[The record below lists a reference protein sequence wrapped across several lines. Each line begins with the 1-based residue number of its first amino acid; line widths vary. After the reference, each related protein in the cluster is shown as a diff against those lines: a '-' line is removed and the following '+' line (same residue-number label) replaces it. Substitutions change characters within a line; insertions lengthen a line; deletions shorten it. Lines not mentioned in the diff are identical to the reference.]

1 MNELA
6 LTESPSL
13 RAQYA
18 DRVDV
23 LDKVKAL
30 SLLSDDVHAD
40 LPMVARYY
48 EVAEDAIES
57 VVRRNRSELE
67 SNGFQ
72 VLKGQAYRDFASV
85 NLTDANPNARSITLF
100 ARRAILNVGQ
110 MLTESPVARQIR
122 TYLLDVEEIAPPEIR
137 TAAIELAA
145 LTRIQ
150 VLALKAADG
159 LLDRTWLAAKT
170 KVALARMF
178 GEEPEIDPL
187 DIPLYVPDFLKSMGL
202 KKKQI
207 ESEQSWFGKRAA
219 ALYEAEHGEKPG
231 KRAADTPNGSVR
243 NTLAWTQRDLPI
255 FEEVWERWYAEK
267 YAMQMAPVQD
277 SLLGSDA

>member
-18 DRVDV
+18 DRIDV

-30 SLLSDDVHAD
+30 AMLPDGTHVD
-40 LPMVARYY
+40 LPMIARYY

-57 VVRRNRSELE
+57 VIRRNRQELE
-67 SNGFQ
+67 ANGFQ

-100 ARRAILNVGQ
+100 TRRAILNVGQ
-110 MLTESPVARQIR
+110 MLTESSVARSVR
-122 TYLLDVEEIAPPEIR
+122 TYLLDVEELASPEIR
-137 TAAIELAA
+137 TEAIERAA
-145 LTRIQ
+145 LARVQ
-150 VLALKAADG
+150 VLAYKAAEG
-159 LLDRTWLAAKT
+159 LLERSWLATKAKI
-170 KVALARMF
+170 ALARMA
-178 GEEPEIDPL
+178 GEEPEIDP
-187 DIPLYVPDFLKSMGL
+187 DDVPLYVPDFLKAKGL
-202 KKKQI
+202 KKKQV

-219 ALYEAEHGEKPG
+219 ALYEAEHGERPG
-231 KRAADTPNGSVR
+231 KRATDTPNGSVR

-255 FEEVWERWYAEK
+255 FEEVWDRWYAEK
-267 YAMQMAPVQD
+267 YARDEQAGLFAEV
-277 SLLGSDA
+277 GI

>member
-30 SLLSDDVHAD
+30 AFLPDDTHVSTELIAD
-40 LPMVARYY
+40 YY
-48 EVAEDAIES
+48 EVDVDAIES
-57 VVRRNRSELE
+57 VVRRNREELE
-67 SNGFQ
+67 SNGYR
-72 VLKGQAYRDFASV
+72 VLRGQELRDFETV
-85 NLTDANPNARSITLF
+85 NLTGSKRRALALF
-100 ARRAILNVGQ
+100 TRRAILNVGQ
-110 MLTESPVARQIR
+110 MLTESAVARSVR
-122 TYLLDVEEIAPPEIR
+122 TYLLDVEELAPPEVR
-137 TAAIELAA
+137 TEAIERAA
-145 LTRIQ
+145 LARVQ
-150 VLALKAADG
+150 VLAYKAAEG
-159 LLDRTWLAAKT
+159 LLDRTWLASKA
-170 KVALARMF
+170 KVALARMA
-178 GEEPEIDPL
+178 GEEPEIDP
-187 DIPLYVPDFLKSMGL
+187 DDVPLYVPDFLKSMGL

-207 ESEQSWFGKRAA
+207 DSEQSWFGKRAA

-231 KRAADTPNGSVR
+231 KRASDTPNGSVR

-267 YAMQMAPVQD
+267 YAPEPDYA
-277 SLLGSDA
+277 LFGSDS

>member
-1 MNELA
+1 VNELA
-6 LTESPSL
+6 LTESASL

-30 SLLSDDVHAD
+30 ALLPDGTHVD
-40 LPMVARYY
+40 LPMISRYY

-57 VVRRNRSELE
+57 VVRRNRQELE
-67 SNGFQ
+67 ANGFQ
-72 VLKGQAYRDFASV
+72 VLKGQAYREFASV

-100 ARRAILNVGQ
+100 TRRAILNVGQ
-110 MLTESPVARQIR
+110 MLAESAVARSVR
-122 TYLLDVEEIAPPEIR
+122 TYLLDVEELAPPEVR
-137 TAAIELAA
+137 TEAIERAA
-145 LTRIQ
+145 LARVQ
-150 VLALKAADG
+150 VLAYKAAEG
-159 LLDRTWLAAKT
+159 LLDRTWLASKA
-170 KVALARMF
+170 KVALARMA
-178 GEEPEIDPL
+178 GEEPEIDP
-187 DIPLYVPDFLKSMGL
+187 DDVPLYVPDFLKSMGL

-207 ESEQSWFGKRAA
+207 DSEQSWFGKRAA

-231 KRAADTPNGSVR
+231 KRASDTPNGSVR

-267 YAMQMAPVQD
+267 YAPEPDLFGEA
-277 SLLGSDA
+277 S